1 MEYDK
6 INNGVCFR
14 EKDHSYFEENDP
26 NCKYISVTTLIHGFS
41 QPFDAEFNSA
51 MKALEQLLPSDV
63 WAVEKKSLRA
73 RKKFDKS
80 ILSLYNIPEVEFNK
94 VQQGI
99 LDAWEENKNK
109 ACERGTAMHLEI
121 ENSFY
126 KKGTNIDLQKFGVG
140 GKFTCIKDY
149 SDLDLPYG
157 VYPEYLIYF
166 KSKDGLL
173 RLAGQIDLIIKSG
186 NEITIADHKGLPLDT
201 PIATESG
208 FKLMKDIEIGD
219 KVFDKDG
226 NLCTVRCKSEIH
238 HNPCYKI
245 TFDNS
250 EEIIADSDHRWVI
263 SFAKVGKK
271 GHKYKEQIFTTE
283 ELCGYLEFINKKP
296 KKQSTDIPKILNV
309 KPLNL
314 EYKNLPID
322 PYMLGCWLGDG
333 YKGCGL
339 ITQQKGSKVWE
350 EIQSRGYKLGNNV
363 VHDPNREN
371 VETRTVIG
379 LTSKLKSLNL
389 LFNKHI
395 PEEYLRASFK
405 QRLDL
410 LRGLMDTDGYYHITR
425 HRYVMNTDSEQQAK
439 DLIKLVATLGIK
451 PTIFDA
457 TNKCNGKEF
466 KGWNVCF
473 NSMDINPFLTR
484 NQNITPPAMDKC
496 SFRIIKSVVPCET
509 VPTQCISVDSP
520 SHTYCF
526 GYSMI
531 PTHNS
536 NKKID
541 LKGFYDSSTKSSQKM
556 QYPLNNLDDCNF
568 NTYTMQL
575 STYAWMLQKVNP
587 DFVIKDLI
595 INHYDHNGNNTL
607 YHCEYR
613 KHDVERMLAY
623 YKKQII
629 KKNQQERRKPISYD

>member
-425 HRYVMNTDSEQQAK
+425 HRYVMNTDSE
-439 DLIKLVATLGIK
+439 
-451 PTIFDA
+451 
-457 TNKCNGKEF
+457 
-466 KGWNVCF
+466 
-473 NSMDINPFLTR
+473 
-484 NQNITPPAMDKC
+484 
-496 SFRIIKSVVPCET
+496 
-509 VPTQCISVDSP
+509 
-520 SHTYCF
+520 
-526 GYSMI
+526 
-531 PTHNS
+531 
-536 NKKID
+536 
-541 LKGFYDSSTKSSQKM
+541 
-556 QYPLNNLDDCNF
+556 
-568 NTYTMQL
+568 
-575 STYAWMLQKVNP
+575 
-587 DFVIKDLI
+587 
-595 INHYDHNGNNTL
+595 
-607 YHCEYR
+607 
-613 KHDVERMLAY
+613 
-623 YKKQII
+623 
-629 KKNQQERRKPISYD
+629 